1 LQTTSDQKYV
11 FKNNDII
18 MKNINRRGFL
28 RTGVAGAAGIV
39 ALSPSLV
46 SAATSNQQ
54 KDVIS
59 RTLGKTGMEV
69 PVISFGV
76 MRSDNPNLCKAAYE
90 KGIKLFDT
98 ANGYQNGN
106 NEIMLGNL
114 LKDYPRNSFYLA
126 TKVKPAGVDREGKPS
141 DQTTSEDFLSK
152 FNTSLSR
159 LKMDYVDIRN
169 PEMLEYKPI
178 INAVKNLKKEGRI
191 KFIGFST
198 HANEPVVIDAAASMD
213 YLDVILTAYNFKQT
227 YITELNN
234 AIKKAS
240 KAGIGIV
247 AMKTLA
253 GGGFLDKEKTKPIN
267 STAALKWVLSN
278 PDVTTTISGMT
289 DFDQL
294 DLNIKILADI
304 SITDQEKK
312 DLIIASAERGLY
324 CTGCTTCLNACT
336 MNLPVPDLMRAYM
349 YAYGYSN
356 PAMAQS
362 LLSELGT
369 NDNPCKECSLC
380 KVECT
385 KKFDIREKIADI
397 SRLVNVP
404 SDFLV

>member
-1 LQTTSDQKYV
+1 M
-11 FKNNDII
+11 I
-18 MKNINRRGFL
+18 NINRRGFL
-28 RTGVAGAAGIV
+28 KTGIAGAAGIV
-39 ALSPSLV
+39 ALSPSIV
-46 SAATSNQQ
+46 SAATADQHS
-54 KDVIS
+54 DIIS
-59 RTLGKTGMEV
+59 RTLGKTGMKI

-76 MRSDNPNLCKAAYE
+76 MRADNPNLCKAAYE

-114 LKDYPRNSFYLA
+114 LKDYPRSSFYLA
-126 TKVKPAGVDREGKPS
+126 TKVKPVGVDREGKPS
-141 DQTTSEDFLSK
+141 EQTTAGDFLTK

-159 LKMDYVDIRN
+159 LKMDYVDILYIHDIRN
-169 PEMLEYKPI
+169 PDMLEYKPI
-178 INAVKNLKKEGRI
+178 INALKNLKKEGKV

-198 HANEPVVIDAAASMD
+198 HANEPVVIDAAAAMD
-213 YLDVILTAYNFKQT
+213 TWDVILTSYNFKQT
-227 YITELNN
+227 YINELNS
-234 AIKKAS
+234 AIKKANQ
-240 KAGIGIV
+240 AGIGIV

-278 PDVTTTISGMT
+278 SDITTTIPGMT

-294 DLNIKILADI
+294 DLNIKILSDI

-312 DLIIASAERGLY
+312 DLLIASAEKGLY
-324 CTGCTTCLNACT
+324 CTGCTICLNSCT
-336 MNLPVPDLMRAYM
+336 MSLPVPDLMRAYM

-356 PAMAQS
+356 LSMAYS

-369 NDNPCKECSLC
+369 NDNPCKDCSSC
-380 KVECT
+380 QVECT
-385 KKFDIREKIADI
+385 KKFDIKEKIADI

-404 SDFLV
+404 ADFLT

>member
-1 LQTTSDQKYV
+1 
-11 FKNNDII
+11 

-28 RTGVAGAAGIV
+28 RTGIAGAAGIV
-39 ALSPSLV
+39 ALSPSLAK
-46 SAATSNQQ
+46 AATSDQQ
-54 KDVIS
+54 KEILF
-59 RTLGKTGMEV
+59 RTLGKTGMKI

-76 MRSDNPNLCKAAYE
+76 MRADNPNLCKAAYE
-90 KGIKLFDT
+90 NGIKLFDT

-126 TKVKPAGVDREGKPS
+126 TKVKPIGVDRDGKPS
-141 DQTTSEDFLSK
+141 DQTTADDFLLK

-159 LKMDYVDIRN
+159 LKMDYVDILYIHDIRN
-169 PEMLEYKPI
+169 PELLEYKPI
-178 INAVKNLKKEGRI
+178 INAVRNLKKEGRI
-191 KFIGFST
+191 KYMGFST
-198 HANEPVVIDAAASMD
+198 HANEPVVINAAASMD
-213 YLDVILTAYNFKQT
+213 IWDVILTSYNFKQT
-227 YITELNN
+227 YLTELNS
-234 AIKKAS
+234 AIKKANL
-240 KAGIGIV
+240 AGIGIV
-247 AMKTLA
+247 AMKTMA

-267 STAALKWVLSN
+267 SSAALKWVLSN
-278 PDVTTTISGMT
+278 PDVTTTIPGMT

-294 DLNIKILADI
+294 DLNVKLLSDI

-312 DLIIASAERGLY
+312 DLLIARAEKGLY
-324 CTGCTTCLNACT
+324 CTGCTKCLGNCT

-356 PAMAQS
+356 PAMAHT

-369 NDNPCKECSLC
+369 NDNPCKECSSC

-385 KKFDIREKIADI
+385 KNFDIREKIADI

-404 SDFLV
+404 ADFLV

>member
-1 LQTTSDQKYV
+1 
-11 FKNNDII
+11 

-28 RTGVAGAAGIV
+28 RTGIAGAAGIV
-39 ALSPSLV
+39 ALSPVLT

-54 KDVIS
+54 KDIIS
-59 RTLGKTGMEV
+59 RTLGKTGMKI

-76 MRSDNPNLCKAAYE
+76 MRADNPNLCKAAYE

-106 NEIMLGNL
+106 NETMLGNL

-141 DQTTSEDFLSK
+141 DQTTAEDFLSK

-159 LKMDYVDIRN
+159 LKMDYVDILYIHDIRN

-178 INAVKNLKKEGRI
+178 INAVKNLKKEGKI

-198 HANEPVVIDAAASMD
+198 HANEPVVIDAAAGMD
-213 YLDVILTAYNFKQT
+213 TWDVILTSYNFKQT
-227 YITELNN
+227 YINELNS
-234 AIKKAS
+234 AIKKANQ
-240 KAGIGIV
+240 AGIGIV
-247 AMKTLA
+247 AMKTMA

-278 PDVTTTISGMT
+278 PDVTTTIPGMT

-312 DLIIASAERGLY
+312 DLLIASAEKGLY
-324 CTGCTTCLNACT
+324 CTGCTTCLSACPL
-336 MNLPVPDLMRAYM
+336 NLPVPDLMRAYM

-356 PAMAQS
+356 PAMAHS

-369 NDNPCKECSLC
+369 NDDPCKECSSC
-380 KVECT
+380 KVECI
-385 KKFDIREKIADI
+385 KKFDIKEKIADI

-404 SDFLV
+404 ADFLV

>member
-1 LQTTSDQKYV
+1 
-11 FKNNDII
+11 
-18 MKNINRRGFL
+18 MKNLDRRGFL
-28 RTGVAGAAGIV
+28 KSGITGAAGIV

-46 SAATSNQQ
+46 ASASSATQQ
-54 KDVIS
+54 DYIY
-59 RTLGKTGMEV
+59 RTLGKTGMKV

-106 NEIMLGNL
+106 NETMLGNL
-114 LKDYPRNSFYLA
+114 LKDYQRSTFYLA
-126 TKVKPAGVDREGKPS
+126 TKVKPVGVDKEGKPS
-141 DQTTSEDFLSK
+141 DQTTAEDFLSK

-159 LKMDYVDIRN
+159 LQMDYVDILYVHDIRST
-169 PEMLEYKPI
+169 EMLEYKPI
-178 INAVKNLKKEGRI
+178 INAVKQLKKEGKV

-198 HANEPVVIDAAASMD
+198 HMNETAVIDAAASLD
-213 YLDVILTAYNFKQT
+213 TFDVILTSYNFKQT
-227 YITELNN
+227 YVNELTS
-234 AIKKAS
+234 AIRKANQ
-240 KAGIGIV
+240 AGIGII

-278 PDVTTTISGMT
+278 PDITTAIPGMT

-294 DLNIKILADI
+294 DLNVKILTDI
-304 SITDQEKK
+304 SITDAEKN
-312 DLIIASAERGLY
+312 DLAIARAETGLY
-324 CTGCTTCLNACT
+324 CTGCAKCVPACP

-356 PAMAQS
+356 SGMAHS
-362 LLSELGT
+362 LLGELGT
-369 NDNPCKECSLC
+369 NDDPCKSCDNC
-380 KVECT
+380 VVECT
-385 KKFDIREKIADI
+385 KKFNIKEKIADI

-404 SDFLV
+404 AEFLT

>member
-1 LQTTSDQKYV
+1 
-11 FKNNDII
+11 

-28 RTGVAGAAGIV
+28 RTGIAGAAGIV
-39 ALSPSLV
+39 VLSPTIV
-46 SAATSNQQ
+46 SAATAGQQ
-54 KDVIS
+54 NDIIS
-59 RTLGKTGMEV
+59 RTLGKTGMKI

-76 MRSDNPNLCKAAYE
+76 MRADNPNLCKAAYE

-114 LKDYPRNSFYLA
+114 LKDYPRSSFYLA
-126 TKVKPAGVDREGKPS
+126 TKVKPAGVDKEGKPS
-141 DQTTSEDFLSK
+141 DQTTAEDFLTK

-159 LKMDYVDIRN
+159 LKMDYVDILYIHDIRN

-178 INAVKNLKKEGRI
+178 INAVKNLKKEGKV

-198 HANEPVVIDAAASMD
+198 HANEPLVIDAAAAMD
-213 YLDVILTAYNFKQT
+213 TWDVILTSYNFKQT
-227 YITELNN
+227 YLNEMN
-234 AIKKAS
+234 SAIKKAS
-240 KAGIGIV
+240 QAGIGIV
-247 AMKTLA
+247 AMKTMA

-278 PDVTTTISGMT
+278 PDITTTIPGMT

-294 DLNIKILADI
+294 DKNIKILSDI

-312 DLIIASAERGLY
+312 DLLVAIADKGMY
-324 CTGCTTCLNACT
+324 CTGCTICLNACI

-356 PAMAQS
+356 PSMAYS

-369 NDNPCKECSLC
+369 KDNPCKECNSC

-385 KKFDIREKIADI
+385 KKFDIKEKIADI

-404 SDFLV
+404 ADFLT